1 VIVLGIET
9 ATAVCGAAVVRDGII
24 RGEALVVEKY
34 AHAERIVQL
43 IDDSL
48 RMSSVAIRQLD
59 AFAVS
64 IGPGSFTGL
73 RIGLSVAKGLSYALE
88 KPIVAVPTL
97 RALAQRAVDA
107 NLVSTRFILPAI
119 DARRDEVYC
128 QLFRREGDGIVPEAE
143 ELDYRLS
150 GLVEQL
156 VGNEITVTG
165 DAVQKVKA
173 AAQSIKWKFV
183 EGEFAQCSAATV
195 ALLGEWMLMRGD
207 VADAATLEPTYVKEF
222 FTITK

>member
-1 VIVLGIET
+1 MIVLGIET